1 VTNQGPEECTCRAGF
16 CFCNFASGS
25 ITVYAPGSKGDS
37 MPIDTI
43 SGENTGLGLPNRITL
58 DSNKNIYVLN
68 GGFAVG
74 VGQSLGGGHASDGRT
89 ASPGVGIPEAGSFEE
104 RSVDVEPI
112 LIFAAG
118 SNGDAAPIGGIG
130 GPFTG
135 LYGLAGIAIGPG
147 EP

>member
-1 VTNQGPEECTCRAGF
+1 LNDGPAAFGGGTN
-16 CFCNFASGS
+16 
-25 ITVYAPGSKGDS
+25 
-37 MPIDTI
+37 
-43 SGENTGLGLPNRITL
+43 
-58 DSNKNIYVLN
+58 
-68 GGFAVG
+68 
-74 VGQSLGGGHASDGRT
+74 LGGYASDGRK
-89 ASPGVGIPEAGSFEE
+89 ASARVGIPEAGSFEE